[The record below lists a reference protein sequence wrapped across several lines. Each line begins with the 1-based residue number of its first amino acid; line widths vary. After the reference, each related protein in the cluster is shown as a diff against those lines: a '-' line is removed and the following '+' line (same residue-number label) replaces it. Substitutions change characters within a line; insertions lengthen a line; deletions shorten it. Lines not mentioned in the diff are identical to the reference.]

1 MNSQDCIFCKI
12 VNKELP
18 ANVVYEND
26 TVMAFLDITPV
37 NLGHTLVVPKEHSTN
52 IFDISDNAW
61 IEVMQAVKKIA
72 PAVKEGTKACG
83 INIGMNNN
91 LCAGQV
97 VMHPHVHIMPRFEN
111 DGRELWHG
119 KEVQQEDL
127 KDVLENIMTYLND

>member
-18 ANVVYEND
+18 ANIIYEND
-26 TVMAFLDITPV
+26 SVLAFLDITPV
-37 NLGHTLVVPKEHSTN
+37 NLGHTLVVPKEHSTD
-52 IFDISDNAW
+52 IFDISDNSW
-61 IEVMQAVKKIA
+61 IEVMKVVKKVA
-72 PAVKEGTKACG
+72 PAVKEGAKACG

-91 LCAGQV
+91 PCAGQV

-119 KEVQQEDL
+119 KEVSQEEL
-127 KDVLENIMTYLND
+127 QNTAKNIKNALN